1 MTKSAQEMVR
11 EFHEV
16 FRHPVPE
23 GLTPVDDETA
33 RLRIELIREE
43 FEEFAQGIT
52 GNDTTRVDVTITTE
66 VGHGHLTDATEAT
79 YTPDLVEI
87 ADALADLAY
96 VVYGAAI
103 VHGIDLD
110 AVVAEV
116 HRSNMSKLGEDGQP
130 LRREDGK
137 TLKGPNY
144 FPPDIAKVLGIDP
157 KEDNHARRRRGA

>member
-1 MTKSAQEMVR
+1 MVR

-16 FRHPVPE
+16 FRHPVPSE
-23 GLTPVDDETA
+23 LTTVDPDTA

-43 FEEFAQGIT
+43 FEEFVQGILGDPEAQVSIST
-52 GNDTTRVDVTITTE
+52 GPGGEPNII
-66 VGHGHLTDATEAT
+66 
-79 YTPDLVEI
+79 EI
-87 ADALADLAY
+87 ADALADMAY
-96 VVYGAAI
+96 VIYGAAI

-116 HRSNMSKLGEDGQP
+116 HRSNMSKLGEDGKP

-144 FPPDIAKVLGIDP
+144 FPPNIAAALGYP
-157 KEDNHARRRRGA
+157 KEDPDAPGFG